1 VEEKMDLEDI
11 LYDKSE
17 GIARITINR
26 PEKHNPLRTK
36 TLMEMVQA
44 LEDAKDDHSIGVI
57 VVTGAGDKAFCTGGD
72 SEDIKGGK
80 AGYSRGVKKIFDVE
94 RLIRMAQKPV
104 IAAVNGWAV
113 GGGHIMHVLC
123 DLTIASENAKFA
135 QVGPKVGSFEAG
147 FGSAYLARV
156 VGEKKAREMWF
167 LCRTYSAREALEM
180 GLINKVVPH
189 EKLMEEVNIWCQE
202 ILDKSPQAISFL
214 KIALNTP
221 TDWIY
226 GQQRLAGEGLW
237 QYYASEEALEGR
249 NSFLEK
255 RKPNFRQF
263 LK

>member
-1 VEEKMDLEDI
+1 MEFEDI
-11 LYDKSE
+11 LYEKE
-17 GIARITINR
+17 GGVAKITINR
-26 PEKHNPLRTK
+26 SEKRNAFRTK
-36 TLMEMVQA
+36 TLAEMIQA

-57 VVTGAGDKAFCTGGD
+57 VLTGSGEKAFCSGGD
-72 SEDIKGGK
+72 SEDITGGK
-80 AGYSRGVKKIFDVE
+80 AGYSRGVKKVFEVE
-94 RLIRMAQKPV
+94 RLIRMSQKPV

-113 GGGHIMHVLC
+113 GGGHILHVLC
-123 DLTIASENAKFA
+123 DMTIASENAKFA

-167 LCRTYSAREALEM
+167 LCKTYTAKEALEM
-180 GLINKVVPH
+180 GLVNKVVPP
-189 EKLMEEVNIWCQE
+189 EKLMEEVDAWCQE
-202 ILDKSPQAISFL
+202 ILDKSPKAINFL

-237 QYYASEEALEGR
+237 QYYASEEAQEGR

>member
-1 VEEKMDLEDI
+1 MEFGDI
-11 LYDKSE
+11 LYKKE
-17 GIARITINR
+17 AGVARITINR
-26 PEKHNPLRTK
+26 PEKYNAFRTK
-36 TLMEMVQA
+36 TLSEMIQA
-44 LEDAKDDHSIGVI
+44 LEDAKDDHSVGVI
-57 VVTGAGDKAFCTGGD
+57 VLTGAGKKAFCSGGD
-72 SEDIKGGK
+72 SEDITGGK
-80 AGYSRGVKKIFDVE
+80 AGYTRGVKKVFDVE
-94 RLIRMAQKPV
+94 RLIRMSQKPV

-113 GGGHIMHVLC
+113 GGGHILHVLC
-123 DLTIASENAKFA
+123 DLTIASETAKFA

-156 VGEKKAREMWF
+156 VGEKKAREIWF
-167 LCRTYSAREALEM
+167 LNKTYTAQEALEM
-180 GLINKVVPH
+180 GLVNKVVPL
-189 EKLMEEVNIWCQE
+189 EKLMEEADAWCQE
-202 ILDKSPQAISFL
+202 ILDRSPQAIRFL

-237 QYYASEEALEGR
+237 QYYASEEAQEGR

>member
-1 VEEKMDLEDI
+1 MEFEDI
-11 LYDKSE
+11 LYEKK
-17 GIARITINR
+17 GGVTKITINR
-26 PEKHNPLRTK
+26 PERHNAFRTK
-36 TLMEMVQA
+36 TLAEMIQA
-44 LEDAKDDHSIGVI
+44 LEDAKDDYGIGVI
-57 VVTGAGDKAFCTGGD
+57 VLTGAGEKAFCSGGD
-72 SEDIKGGK
+72 SEDITGGK
-80 AGYSRGVKKIFDVE
+80 AGYTRGVKKVFEVE
-94 RLIRMAQKPV
+94 RLIRMSQKPV

-113 GGGHIMHVLC
+113 GGGHILHVLC

-167 LCRTYSAREALEM
+167 LNKTYTAQEALEM
-180 GLINKVVPH
+180 GLVNKVVPLD
-189 EKLMEEVNIWCQE
+189 KLMEEVDAWCQE
-202 ILDKSPQAISFL
+202 ILDRSPQAISFL

-237 QYYASEEALEGR
+237 QYYASEEAQEGR